1 VTQISSSAFNASVP
15 MCFARGRNGDLYGV
29 NGLDRGMRWDG
40 VSANVEQL
48 GISAP
53 ALPPVVVANAT
64 GPAFTLDSINIV
76 SAGAGY
82 TTVPTVTV
90 ANPPS
95 GRPATAKAVVGNN
108 SLSGLSGVEVT
119 DQGDSYATAPA
130 ITISAPTGDLLG
142 TGAVLTPVLGE
153 RIIGIRVTSPGTGY
167 TSPPDVSVS
176 GGGGSGAVLRAT
188 VAGGQVIAVQVI
200 DPGAGYSSPV
210 VSFSGGDGSGAAA
223 SATVLKGVTSVTVTS
238 GGSGYAG
245 RLRVI
250 MLPARFSTAVAWA
263 TADANGAIDSVEVE
277 SPGQYDA
284 TPTSV
289 TLQAPRLQIR
299 GPGQAL
305 AVLSPN
311 IVGRYLCAYRYL
323 DDTRPYPIASSLSPY
338 ATLDINSPVGSIDW
352 TSLSPSTEARVSH
365 IELWRTSADQA
376 LVFYRVAVLP
386 ANATSFSDAVRNT
399 DLTAGERIR
408 ACAAAAST
416 DTVTCTGHGLG
427 VGDEVFFKALTGG
440 AGLTADVT
448 YYARD
453 ITATTFKVAATRG
466 GPALDI
472 TTDLT
477 AGTAHCRSFAALPLV
492 LPNGAANA
500 YRFRPPPQNK
510 SAVVL
515 YQDRA
520 WYAVDAPGR
529 TYAGA
534 ADANAAEPNT
544 LYFSE
549 IDEPESVPE
558 ANELVIQDNVN
569 GSDRITALMPFG
581 GGLLVFQERHC
592 YRLAYG
598 AEPLIDG
605 SINVIAQRGC
615 IHQRCW
621 DAHDSV
627 AYVADYSGIY
637 SVEGE
642 TVTPLTDGID
652 NFWADSLFKW
662 SAMQS
667 FFLRIDPRTRVV
679 RFFFVP
685 AGASGNLPDR
695 ALCYHPLTGVWWLE
709 SYAQPITAATV
720 ARSASHLRL
729 LAGASS
735 GSLLAMDS
743 GGADI
748 DAGGAAQAITCQ
760 VRTGNLAL
768 NPSKDRAIRLLYKP
782 TTASAELAL
791 RLHYNN
797 SPTAR
802 PPAVASDIGAGFQV
816 DGTAAKL
823 NMGVG
828 RSPLGQ
834 ATGVAIC
841 RYSGRI
847 DDRSAGSDRHLALDF
862 TATAPTDGR
871 ITLYGVGVAGTG
883 E

>member
-29 NGLDRGMRWDG
+29 NGLERGMRWDG

-53 ALPPVVVANAT
+53 ALPPVVSADPTSPSYTVAQIDVITAGQGFT
-64 GPAFTLDSINIV
+64 QEPAI
-76 SAGAGY
+76 
-82 TTVPTVTV
+82 TV
-90 ANPPS
+90 ANPPA
-95 GRPATAKAVVGNN
+95 GRPARARAVVAKGA
-108 SLSGLSGVEVT
+108 LARIDIT
-119 DQGDSYATAPA
+119 DYGDAYATPPA
-130 ITISAPTGDLLG
+130 VTVAAPTGNAAG
-142 TGAVLTPVLGE
+142 TGAILTPVLGVA
-153 RIIGIRVTSPGTGY
+153 ISRVIVTNGGTGY
-167 TSPPDVSVS
+167 TSDPTVTVSGGSGTGAILRPVISGGRIIAMTVTDPGSGYTSPTISIS
-176 GGGGSGAVLRAT
+176 GGGGSGATAT
-188 VAGGQVIAVQVI
+188 AVTVQGVA
-200 DPGAGYSSPV
+200 
-210 VSFSGGDGSGAAA
+210 
-223 SATVLKGVTSVTVTS
+223 SVTVTN
-238 GGSGYAG
+238 GGSGYSGQLNVRFASF
-245 RLRVI
+245 
-250 MLPARFSTAVAWA
+250 ARGDGGAAAIA
-263 TADANGAIDSVEVE
+263 TANTSGAIASVEVTA
-277 SPGQYDA
+277 PGSYRS
-284 TPTSV
+284 TPTATISTPRPLV
-289 TLQAPRLQIR
+289 TAP
-299 GPGQAL
+299 AKAT
-305 AVLSPN
+305 AVLGSG
-311 IVGRYLCAYRYL
+311 IEGRFLCAYRYV
-323 DDTRPYPIASSLSPY
+323 DDTQPSTIPSSLSPY
-338 ATLDINSPVGSIDW
+338 ATLDVDVPIGFIAWSG
-352 TSLSPSTEARVSH
+352 LSSGAEPRVSR
-365 IELWRTSADQA
+365 IELWRTTADQA

-386 ANATSFSDAVRNT
+386 ATTTTFSDTLR
-399 DLTAGERIR
+399 DIELTAATRVR
-408 ACAAAAST
+408 ACTAAAST
-416 DTVTCTGHGLG
+416 DVITCSGHGLG
-427 VGDEVFFKALTGG
+427 EGDEVFFTALTGG
-440 AGLTADVT
+440 AGVTANVT

-453 ITATTFKVAATRG
+453 ITATTFKIAAAVG
-466 GPALDI
+466 GAAIDI

-477 AGTAHCRSFAALPLV
+477 AGTANCRSFAALPLV
-492 LPNGAANA
+492 LPNGAPNA

-510 SAVVL
+510 SAMVV

-529 TYAGA
+529 GYDGSSTTG
-534 ADANAAEPNT
+534 AEPNT

-558 ANELVIQDNVN
+558 TNELVIQDNVN
-569 GSDRITALMPFG
+569 GSDRIAALMPFG

-598 AEPLIDG
+598 AEPLLDG
-605 SINVIAQRGC
+605 SITVIAQRGC

-685 AGASGNLPDR
+685 SGASGNLPDR
-695 ALCYHPLTGVWWLE
+695 ALCYHPLTEVWWLE
-709 SYAQPITAATV
+709 TYAQPITAATV
-720 ARSASHLRL
+720 VRSAAHLRL
-729 LAGASS
+729 LSGASS
-735 GSLLAMDS
+735 GSLLAMDT
-743 GGADI
+743 GGEDVT
-748 DAGGAAQAITCQ
+748 AGGSAQAIACQ
-760 VRTGNLAL
+760 VRTGNMAL

-802 PPAVASDIGAGFQV
+802 APAVASDIGAGFQV

-828 RSPLGQ
+828 RSSLGQ
-834 ATGVAIC
+834 ATGVAVC
-841 RYSGRI
+841 RYSGRM
-847 DDRSAGSDRHLALDF
+847 DDRSAGADRHLALDF

>member
-1 VTQISSSAFNASVP
+1 VTQIGTFSSSGV
-15 MCFARGRNGDLYGV
+15 MTMARGRNGDLYGV
-29 NGLDRGMRWDG
+29 NGLQRGFRWDG
-40 VSANVEQL
+40 VTVSVEQL

-53 ALPPVVVANAT
+53 ALPPVVSADPT
-64 GPAFTLDSINIV
+64 GPTFTVKQIDV
-76 SAGAGY
+76 VTAGQGFTREPAI
-82 TTVPTVTV
+82 TV

-95 GRPATAKAVVGNN
+95 GRPARARAAVAKGA
-108 SLSGLSGVEVT
+108 LARIDIT
-119 DQGDSYATAPA
+119 DYGDGYATPPTV
-130 ITISAPTGDLLG
+130 TIAAPTGNVAG
-142 TGAVLTPVLGE
+142 TGATLTPAMSLYISRVVVTNGGTGYTSLPDVTVSGGSGSGAVLTPVVVSGRLAA
-153 RIIGIRVTSPGTGY
+153 INLVVPGSGY
-167 TSPPDVSVS
+167 TSPTITIS
-176 GGGGSGAVLRAT
+176 GGGGSGATAFAVSAFG
-188 VAGGQVIAVQVI
+188 VA
-200 DPGAGYSSPV
+200 
-210 VSFSGGDGSGAAA
+210 
-223 SATVLKGVTSVTVTS
+223 SVTVTN

-245 RLRVI
+245 RLRV
-250 MLPARFSTAVAWA
+250 RFAPGGAVATA
-263 TADANGAIDSVEVE
+263 TANTSGAIASVEVT
-277 SPGQYDA
+277 SPGVYST
-284 TPTSV
+284 TPSAAISTPLPLVS
-289 TLQAPRLQIR
+289 AP
-299 GPGQAL
+299 AKAN
-305 AVLSPN
+305 AVLAPG
-311 IVGRYLCAYRYL
+311 IEGRFLCAYRYV
-323 DDTRPYPIASSLSPY
+323 DDTRPTTIPSSLSPY
-338 ATLDINSPVGSIDW
+338 ATLDVDSPAGTIAWSG
-352 TSLSPSTEARVSH
+352 LSAGTEPRVSR
-365 IELWRTSADQA
+365 IELWRTTADQA

-386 ANATSFSDAVRNT
+386 ANATTFSDNLRDI
-399 DLTAGERIR
+399 DLTAATRVR
-408 ACAAAAST
+408 ACTAAAGV
-416 DTVTCTGHGLG
+416 VTCSGHGLG
-427 VGDEVFFKALTGG
+427 EGDAVFFTALTGG
-440 AGLTADVT
+440 VGITANAT
-448 YYARD
+448 YYALD
-453 ITATTFKVAATRG
+453 ITATTFKIAATVG
-466 GPALDI
+466 GAAI
-472 TTDLT
+472 TTAALT
-477 AGTAHCRSFAALPLV
+477 EGTANCRSFAALPLV
-492 LPNGAANA
+492 LPNGAPNA

-510 SAVVL
+510 SAMVV

-529 TYAGA
+529 GYDGSATTG
-534 ADANAAEPNT
+534 AEPNT

-558 ANELVIQDNVN
+558 TNELVIQDNVN

-598 AEPLIDG
+598 AEPLLDG
-605 SINVIAQRGC
+605 SITVIAQRGC

-667 FFLRIDPRTRVV
+667 FFLRINPRTRVV

-695 ALCYHPLTGVWWLE
+695 ALCYHPLTEVWWLE

-720 ARSASHLRL
+720 VRSAAHLRL
-729 LAGASS
+729 LSGASS
-735 GSLLAMDS
+735 GSILAMD
-743 GGADI
+743 
-748 DAGGAAQAITCQ
+748 AGGEDITAGGSAQAIACQ
-760 VRTGNLAL
+760 VRTGNMAL

-802 PPAVASDIGAGFQV
+802 APAVASDIGAGFQV

-828 RSPLGQ
+828 RSSLGQ
-834 ATGVAIC
+834 ATGVAVC
-841 RYSGRI
+841 RYAGRM
-847 DDRSAGSDRHLALDF
+847 DDRSAGADRHLALDF
-862 TATAPTDGR
+862 TATAPADGR

>member
-1 VTQISSSAFNASVP
+1 

-29 NGLDRGMRWDG
+29 NGLERGMRWDG

-53 ALPPVVVANAT
+53 ALPPVVSADPT
-64 GPAFTLDSINIV
+64 SPAFTVKQIDVITAGHGFTREPAITVANPPAGRPARARAVVSKGALARVDITDYGDGYATPPAVTVADPTGNVAGTGAILTPVLGSIISRIYV
-76 SAGAGY
+76 TDQGTGY
-82 TTVPTVTV
+82 TGFPTVTV
-90 ANPPS
+90 A
-95 GRPATAKAVVGNN
+95 GGA
-108 SLSGLSGVEVT
+108 
-119 DQGDSYATAPA
+119 
-130 ITISAPTGDLLG
+130 G
-142 TGAVLTPVLGE
+142 TGAVLRPLINSLGHLVAITVFESGSGYSSPVT
-153 RIIGIRVTSPGTGY
+153 VTI
-167 TSPPDVSVS
+167 S
-176 GGGGSGAVLRAT
+176 GGGGSGATATAVLA
-188 VAGGQVIAVQVI
+188 Q
-200 DPGAGYSSPV
+200 
-210 VSFSGGDGSGAAA
+210 
-223 SATVLKGVTSVTVTS
+223 GVTAVTVTN

-245 RLRVI
+245 RLNV
-250 MLPARFSTAVAWA
+250 RFIPGGAVATA
-263 TADANGAIDSVEVE
+263 TANASGAIASVEVT
-277 SPGQYDA
+277 SPGAYRSAPTA
-284 TPTSV
+284 TVTTPLPLVTSPA
-289 TLQAPRLQIR
+289 TAT
-299 GPGQAL
+299 
-305 AVLSPN
+305 AVLGSG
-311 IVGRYLCAYRYL
+311 IEGRFLCAYRYV
-323 DDTRPYPIASSLSPY
+323 DDTQPTAIPSSLSPY
-338 ATLDINSPVGSIDW
+338 ATVDADAPVGTIAWSGI
-352 TSLSPSTEARVSH
+352 SAGTEPRVSR
-365 IELWRTSADQA
+365 IELWRTTADQA

-386 ANATSFSDAVRNT
+386 ANATTFSDTLRDI
-399 DLTAGERIR
+399 DLTAATRVR
-408 ACAAAAST
+408 ACTAAAST
-416 DTVTCTGHGLG
+416 DVITCAGHGLG
-427 VGDEVFFKALTGG
+427 EGDEVFFTALTGG
-440 AGLTADVT
+440 AGITANVT

-453 ITATTFKVAATRG
+453 ITATTFKIAAAVG
-466 GPALDI
+466 GAAIDI

-477 AGTAHCRSFAALPLV
+477 AGTANCRSFAALPLV
-492 LPNGAANA
+492 LPNGAPNA

-510 SAVVL
+510 SAMVV

-529 TYAGA
+529 GYDGSATTG
-534 ADANAAEPNT
+534 AEPNT

-558 ANELVIQDNVN
+558 TNELVIQDNVN

-598 AEPLIDG
+598 AEPLLDG
-605 SINVIAQRGC
+605 SITVIAQRGC

-685 AGASGNLPDR
+685 SGTSGNLPDR
-695 ALCYHPLTGVWWLE
+695 ALCYHPLTEVWWLE
-709 SYAQPITAATV
+709 TYAQPITAATV
-720 ARSASHLRL
+720 VRSAAHLRL
-729 LAGASS
+729 LSGASS
-735 GSLLAMDS
+735 GSILAMDT
-743 GGADI
+743 GGEDI
-748 DAGGAAQAITCQ
+748 TAGGSAQAIACQ
-760 VRTGNLAL
+760 VRTGNMAL

-802 PPAVASDIGAGFQV
+802 APAVASDIGAGFQV
-816 DGTAAKL
+816 DGNAAKL

-834 ATGVAIC
+834 ATGVAVC
-841 RYSGRI
+841 RYSGRM
-847 DDRSAGSDRHLALDF
+847 DDRSAGADRHLALDF